1 MVGDRAQVEAARDAA
16 VTACLRFPSQFKT
29 GWAAEAK
36 QLWIVHR
43 RTETCRPL
51 HHHNPPCRARSVPVA
66 AKAVIVLQAAVLETA
81 GLQQPTQYLPTQ

>member
-1 MVGDRAQVEAARDAA
+1 MGRRCYSVLAACRLSSKPVG
-16 VTACLRFPSQFKT
+16 
-29 GWAAEAK
+29 AAEAK
-36 QLWIVHR
+36 KLWFVHC

-51 HHHNPPCRARSVPVA
+51 RHHNPPCRARSVPVA